1 MLALLRKRRSI
12 RKFLNK
18 KIASKTIRILKESLL
33 RSPSSR
39 NNKPWYFIFVNNTQL
54 LNKLSRCKEHGSSF
68 LAEAPL
74 GIVFC
79 GDEQLSDVWVEDC
92 SIAAILVQMAA
103 LSCGLGSCWIQ
114 IRNRET
120 GDGTSSEA
128 YVRGLLKIPRRLR
141 IASII
146 AIGYPDEKK
155 MPIPLK
161 KLFFKKIRLNK
172 F

>member
-1 MLALLRKRRSI
+1 MIALLRKRRSI

-18 KIASKTIRILKESLL
+18 KITPKTIRILQESLL

-39 NNKPWYFIFVNNTQL
+39 DNKPWYFIFVNNTQL
-54 LNKLSRCKEHGSSF
+54 LNKLSRCKKHGSSF
-68 LAEAPL
+68 LASAPL
-74 GIVFC
+74 GIVVC

-92 SIAAILVQMAA
+92 SIAGILVQMVA

-128 YVRGLLKIPRRLR
+128 YVRGLLKIPCHLR
-141 IASII
+141 ICLIV
-146 AIGYPDEKK
+146 AIGHPAEKK

-161 KLFFKKIRLNK
+161 KLCCKKIRLNE